1 MIDLEKM
8 AEKHGAQ
15 MIQIHDWDGT
25 GLIEVKARR
34 PGLYNMASMGFI
46 PNPILGAMQALFS
59 GDPRQINAVDA
70 KKQGE
75 CITQIAKY
83 ALVEPTYQEIL
94 DAGLELTDLQLT
106 DLYQFALAG
115 PARYAA
121 FRAQVDGAAQAN
133 GADVPGSAQQ
143 PDGD

>member
-1 MIDLEKM
+1 MIDLEKL
-8 AEKHGAQ
+8 AEKHGTQ
-15 MIQIHDWDGT
+15 TIRIHDWDGV
-25 GLIEVKARR
+25 GMIEVRAKR

-59 GDPRQINAVDA
+59 GDPARIDAVDA

-75 CITQIAKY
+75 CIAAIAKY

-94 DAGLELTDLQLT
+94 DAGLELTDQQLT
-106 DLYQFALAG
+106 DIYQFALAG

-121 FRAQVDGAAQAN
+121 FRVAVDGAAAPD
-133 GADVPGSAQQ
+133 GDAVPREAQQ
-143 PDGD
+143 PAGD